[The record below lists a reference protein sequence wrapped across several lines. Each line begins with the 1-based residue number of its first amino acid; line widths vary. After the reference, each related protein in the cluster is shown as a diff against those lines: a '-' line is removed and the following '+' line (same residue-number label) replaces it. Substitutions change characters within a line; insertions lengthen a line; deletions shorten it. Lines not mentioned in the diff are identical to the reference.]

1 MFYIL
6 VFTGLAFFAFG
17 VAATL
22 LNSLKIQREYELVTT
37 ELVRTDSTL
46 RELEVKYEQ
55 NQNELNIFRVKIEA
69 SNTWTKE
76 EINEAHGEMEKL
88 KAEYVR
94 VKVKATKSESF
105 GVQQVQ
111 DKCKR
116 LLTEAEDYNK
126 LLDQRSEELTKL
138 KGIFEGIK
146 TQLEDNQQALATT
159 HEQLKNLKVSTDTQ
173 KDLKD
178 MVEQLK
184 NLKEDAQ
191 ETKTVEGAVDQP
203 QEEIKEDKGEE
214 DINAR
219 SHIDTMKSFL
229 SSLDSRPKKEK
240 SEIEI
245 SEADDG
251 E

>member
-1 MFYIL
+1 MFYML

-55 NQNELNIFRVKIEA
+55 SQDELNMFKVKIEA
-69 SNTWTKE
+69 SNTWTKD

-94 VKVKATKSESF
+94 VKVKATKDGSF
-105 GVQQVQ
+105 DVQQVQ

-116 LLTEAEDYNK
+116 LLAEAEDYNK
-126 LLDQRSEELTKL
+126 LLNRRSEELAKL

-173 KDLKD
+173 KDLKNV
-178 MVEQLK
+178 VEQLED
-184 NLKEDAQ
+184 LKEDVQ
-191 ETKTVEGAVDQP
+191 ETKMVKGAVDQP
-203 QEEIKEDKGEE
+203 QEEIKEDTGEE
-214 DINAR
+214 EIKTR
-219 SHIDTMKSFL
+219 GHIDTMKSFL
-229 SSLDSRPKKEK
+229 SSLDSRPKEEK
-240 SEIEI
+240 DKMEI